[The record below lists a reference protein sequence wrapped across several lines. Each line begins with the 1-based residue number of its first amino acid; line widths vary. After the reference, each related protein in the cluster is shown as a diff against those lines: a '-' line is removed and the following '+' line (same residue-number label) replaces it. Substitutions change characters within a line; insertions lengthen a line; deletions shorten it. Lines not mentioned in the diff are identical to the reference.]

1 MKEKENWKK
10 RLGVVYSTSESFD
23 YEQHS
28 DSEEETLPPSRQ
40 DLRIM
45 LDRKQRKGKTV
56 TLISG
61 FIGNSKDL
69 EDLSK
74 YLKTKCGT
82 GGSAKEGIILIQG
95 DTRDKILQLLL
106 EKGYKAKKAG
116 G

>member
-1 MKEKENWKK
+1 MKEKENWKN
-10 RLGVVYSTSESFD
+10 RLGVVYSTGENFD

-28 DSEEETLPPSRQ
+28 DSEEATLPPKQQ

-61 FIGNSKDL
+61 FVGNQKDL

-82 GGSAKEGIILIQG
+82 GGSAKEGTILIQG